1 MTRRSLKRGHSCATA
16 DTQAALGLEKPV
28 RKAAKGSDSLSFVNG
43 DTERCGDSTASSTAV
58 KLVRYYKDELIEYG
72 VPPQRYLGRLL
83 CPGEFIAVY
92 TRPEDADHVPPSV
105 VEILTCERANAAT
118 VIQRNWRCFV
128 ARKCLNELKSLQ
140 SQRNRAACN
149 IQKAYRQFKAAQINV
164 RNRAARM
171 IQNCYRSYKTKLYKE
186 RILRAVLTI
195 QNVWRLRVTRK
206 NLERQTLINK
216 AATHIQSRWRMA
228 VARQKYCKLKKL
240 AERIQSNYRSKRKA
254 KANLLEKLAQIQAQ
268 RQSLL
273 QKQKEMIEGETT
285 ISASHKVQMGKDY
298 IFKKVDA
305 SNCIRSPST
314 VVGDLDVVVPASP
327 QASPKATRSKIKP
340 QTTKSTALPDQ
351 TVSQRRLNSR
361 SAMKNAGGEVTH
373 SESPSV
379 ARKCHLNALTA
390 RELEKLTASNTA
402 KNHGHVRVTLKME
415 IVRVNS
421 ARPPSPTADRDPT
434 SFSDP
439 NHPHRSLDATR
450 HTKIQWREE
459 ASLAEEFGGPGV
471 STPINVQPGRCC
483 LKKDKIRMSPRSTV
497 FSEEVI
503 VVKKFEYL
511 DDAKPTQPQ
520 PQGIKGRRV
529 VIGQRMAQ
537 RGASSNKASGGKQG
551 RGK

>member
-140 SQRNRAACN
+140 
-149 IQKAYRQFKAAQINV
+149 
-164 RNRAARM
+164 
-171 IQNCYRSYKTKLYKE
+171 
-186 RILRAVLTI
+186 
-195 QNVWRLRVTRK
+195 
-206 NLERQTLINK
+206 
-216 AATHIQSRWRMA
+216 
-228 VARQKYCKLKKL
+228 
-240 AERIQSNYRSKRKA
+240 RKA

-298 IFKKVDA
+298 IFNKVDA

-314 VVGDLDVVVPASP
+314 AVGDLDVVVPASP

-361 SAMKNAGGEVTH
+361 SAMKNAGGEVAH

-537 RGASSNKASGGKQG
+537 RGASSNKASGGRQG

>member
-105 VEILTCERANAAT
+105 VEILT
-118 VIQRNWRCFV
+118 
-128 ARKCLNELKSLQ
+128 
-140 SQRNRAACN
+140 
-149 IQKAYRQFKAAQINV
+149 
-164 RNRAARM
+164 
-171 IQNCYRSYKTKLYKE
+171 
-186 RILRAVLTI
+186 
-195 QNVWRLRVTRK
+195 
-206 NLERQTLINK
+206 
-216 AATHIQSRWRMA
+216 
-228 VARQKYCKLKKL
+228 
-240 AERIQSNYRSKRKA
+240 KA

-298 IFKKVDA
+298 IFNKVDA

-314 VVGDLDVVVPASP
+314 AVGDLDVVVPASP

-361 SAMKNAGGEVTH
+361 SAMKNAGGEVAH

-537 RGASSNKASGGKQG
+537 RGASSNKASGGRQG